1 MVARTM
7 LAVLDNNFNVART
20 QAETF
25 TGKKQWRLRWSKA
38 TKSFVVKK
46 VYSQKDYSFRDD
58 LMLATIER
66 LESGKFC

>member
-1 MVARTM
+1 M

-20 QAETF
+20 QAETS